1 MALTG
6 IQILKLLPKTNCGEC
21 KLPTCLAFAMALAAG
36 KTELDLCPH
45 VTDSARSELSD
56 ASAPPIRQ
64 LSIGVDDYAVKIGG
78 ETVLFRHEKTFFN
91 KPGIGVL
98 ITDTMDDR

>member
-21 KLPTCLAFAMALAAG
+21 KFPTCLAFAMALASG

-45 VTDSARSELSD
+45 VADSARSELSD

-64 LSIGVDDYAVKIGG
+64 VSIGDIPSISILAVP
-78 ETVLFRHEKTFFN
+78 LH
-91 KPGIGVL
+91 
-98 ITDTMDDR
+98 TDGLLKA

>member
-21 KLPTCLAFAMALAAG
+21 KFPTCLAFAMALAAG

-45 VTDSARSELSD
+45 VSADAKAQLEFSQQFTDKLQFSD
-56 ASAPPIRQ
+56 PYFP
-64 LSIGVDDYAVKIGG
+64 
-78 ETVLFRHEKTFFN
+78 EFHFC
-91 KPGIGVL
+91 
-98 ITDTMDDR
+98 